1 MEAKK
6 FICFILCIG
15 ISSIIAILS
24 SAFGISRSLSVV
36 IGLIIFGVCSV
47 YLLINEDK

>member
-1 MEAKK
+1 MEIKK
-6 FICFILCIG
+6 LICFLGCIG

-24 SAFGISRSLSVV
+24 SAFGISRSLSTV

-47 YLLINEDK
+47 YLLIHEDK